1 MVTRSTPQMRPVDK
15 RLPEKRR
22 PSEPPP
28 PPDLPDLPDLSAN
41 TDGEPISKVDLAW
54 LRMDTP
60 ANLMMILGVWIIKPA
75 LSYATVCQRL
85 EQRLRQYPRFA
96 QRVQWE
102 TIGARWVADPDFHIQ
117 HHVVREH
124 LPSHPAGAAQQALQD
139 RLAELASRPLDMDR
153 PLWQFH
159 LVEHHDGGSALLARI
174 HHCMADGLALL
185 AVTQSLVDGGT
196 PPPKPPTSATP
207 EGAISTVD
215 GWLAHTLVQ
224 PLAGVT
230 VKALDRA
237 GSGELVK
244 LGYQLARDAAALA
257 LLPDDSPTRLKGAP
271 GPAKRVGWGQALP
284 LDEVKAVGRA
294 LSCSVNDVLLSCVA
308 GAIGAYLRGLGDDTD
323 GREIRAMVP
332 VNLRPLAQAHQLGN
346 HFGLAPLVLP
356 IGLAHPLERLYE
368 VRRRMRE
375 MKGSHQPLLAYGLL
389 AVAGTLAKPAQDL
402 LLSYFSR
409 KTTAVMT
416 NVVGSA
422 EKLKFCGATLEQC
435 LFWVPQSG
443 TVGLGVSILSYGGGV
458 QFGLISDAGLCPEP
472 QRIVDGFEPEF
483 ARLTLLA
490 LMLPWGD

>member
-1 MVTRSTPQMRPVDK
+1 MVTRTTPQKRPLDK

-28 PPDLPDLPDLSAN
+28 PPDLSAN
-41 TDGEPISKVDLAW
+41 TSGEPISKVDLAW

-60 ANLMMILGVWIIKPA
+60 ANLMMILGVWTIKPA

-196 PPPKPPTSATP
+196 PPPKPPASATP
-207 EGAISTVD
+207 EGANGALD

-237 GSGELVK
+237 GRVGQTGLSAG
-244 LGYQLARDAAALA
+244 ARRRC
-257 LLPDDSPTRLKGAP
+257 PGAP
-271 GPAKRVGWGQALP
+271 ARRLTDPAQGCAGPGQA
-284 LDEVKAVGRA
+284 
-294 LSCSVNDVLLSCVA
+294 
-308 GAIGAYLRGLGDDTD
+308 RGLGPTIAA
-323 GREIRAMVP
+323 GRG
-332 VNLRPLAQAHQLGN
+332 Q
-346 HFGLAPLVLP
+346 
-356 IGLAHPLERLYE
+356 
-368 VRRRMRE
+368 
-375 MKGSHQPLLAYGLL
+375 
-389 AVAGTLAKPAQDL
+389 
-402 LLSYFSR
+402 
-409 KTTAVMT
+409 
-416 NVVGSA
+416 
-422 EKLKFCGATLEQC
+422 
-435 LFWVPQSG
+435 
-443 TVGLGVSILSYGGGV
+443 GGGP
-458 QFGLISDAGLCPEP
+458 GAE
-472 QRIVDGFEPEF
+472 
-483 ARLTLLA
+483 LL
-490 LMLPWGD
+490 GQ